1 MDISWIYSINQLL
14 ATFLISLIP
23 VLELR
28 AAIPIALASFDLSIA
43 EIFIVSV
50 LGSFLPAIVIVYW
63 LEPISNFLRKFKF
76 FDAFFEGLFKRT
88 RAKFDKKYA
97 LGSNVALMLFVG
109 VPLPGTGAWTGAL
122 IAWLFNFDKKQALIS
137 IALGCVIA
145 GLIVLLASLGVIKI
159 FDFIL

>member
-1 MDISWIYSINQLL
+1 MDISWIYNIDPLL
-14 ATFLISLIP
+14 ATFLVALIP

-28 AAIPIALASFDLSIA
+28 ASIPIALASFDLTIIQ
-43 EIFIVSV
+43 IFTASV
-50 LGSFLPAIVIVYW
+50 LGSFLPAIVIIYW
-63 LEPISNFLRKFKF
+63 LEPIAKVLRKIKF
-76 FDAFFEGLFKRT
+76 FDRFFEWLFKRT

-122 IAWLFNFDKKQALIS
+122 IAWLFNFNKIQALIS
-137 IALGCVIA
+137 IFLGCVIA
-145 GLIVLLASLGVIKI
+145 GLIVLLASLGVIKV